1 MCNYHHFLETTTTL
15 SAAVAAA
22 AVIAAVA
29 AVVEGLV
36 TSGTR
41 PRKRNRKGSSV
52 VGIAAATLVVIAK
65 SAFFRFCLSCSMP
78 STFGTYMFG
87 PSLYVYA
94 YNKVFQSLARN
105 PSPPCALG
113 HITYDAISFAGI
125 HSTAAASVRFSRH
138 CAQRTASRGRGLR
151 LALTAAFMKLR
162 VQKRPHLALMALQT
176 LMLQP
181 TRHLFCNA
189 DCSHPSAGH

>member
-1 MCNYHHFLETTTTL
+1 MTNVQLPPFPRNYNDSIRSSSSGSSH
-15 SAAVAAA
+15 SSSSSSS
-22 AVIAAVA
+22 
-29 AVVEGLV
+29 GR

-113 HITYDAISFAGI
+113 PITYDAISFAGI
-125 HSTAAASVRFSRH
+125 YSTAAASVRFSRH

-151 LALTAAFMKLR
+151 LALTAA
-162 VQKRPHLALMALQT
+162 VPA
-176 LMLQP
+176 
-181 TRHLFCNA
+181 
-189 DCSHPSAGH
+189 